1 MLRAKGPRPWRQKA
15 LVAAFPLAVALANR
29 LGLGPVGIDLSPK
42 ELRRAGVAA
51 MGQAALRLGVDAEWV
66 LFGHTHR
73 AGPFEQHR
81 DDPQEWRAGPGGP
94 RLMNTGCWVYEG
106 VFLGTAGKF
115 SPYWPGTVVELGDDG
130 PPRLRNLLEDY
141 RP

>member
-1 MLRAKGPRPWRQKA
+1 
-15 LVAAFPLAVALANR
+15 VR
-29 LGLGPVGIDLSPK
+29 LGI
-42 ELRRAGVAA
+42 
-51 MGQAALRLGVDAEWV
+51 DAEWV

-73 AGPFEQHR
+73 AGPFPER
-81 DDPQEWRAGPGGP
+81 DADAEWRAGAGTGSPGP

-106 VFLGTAGKF
+106 VFLGTAGKK
-115 SPYWPGTVVELGDDG
+115 SPYWPGTVVELDDDG